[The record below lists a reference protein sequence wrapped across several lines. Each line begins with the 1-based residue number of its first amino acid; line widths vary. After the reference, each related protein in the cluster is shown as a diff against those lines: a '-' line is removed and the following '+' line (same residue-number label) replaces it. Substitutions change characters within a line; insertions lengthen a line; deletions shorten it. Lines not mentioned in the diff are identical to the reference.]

1 MKIKQQIMVSRL
13 HLSLFFVCW
22 GFYSFG
28 QITITTPNT
37 PYNQNFNTLAST
49 GTGVTWT
56 NNITIPGWFL
66 FRQPAPGTA
75 LTAYNAGNGSSSTGT
90 MYSFGATSSSER
102 ALGAVASGGTYWGSP
117 GTGAVAGWIAVGFL
131 NNTGQTIDL
140 AGVSFDG
147 EQWRT
152 ANTSVQS
159 LIFEYGIGSSFTG
172 VATWTAPGGTFNF
185 NSPVNTTPAGP
196 IDGNTTGKVSGLGG
210 VLGGLGWDNGEILWL
225 RWRVTNFSGDDH
237 GLSIDDFSFVA
248 YDPDYSITTT
258 GGQIIVTDLKG
269 NGDVLTMDEPSA
281 ANIQFSV
288 PGRTYSLNGGPAL
301 PFPVTVGLSG
311 IIDVI
316 INAEGGDDQIFVQ
329 DFTAFGTLFP
339 NLIINGG
346 DGDDDVTIA
355 GDITFDTGYNL
366 DLDLCNDALPPGI
379 DNVFVQA
386 GVTLDQSTATY
397 IRTTRT
403 IYFSSTGSLT
413 NTNGSTYIEANQCL
427 FPYTSGPFVGVYLN
441 GGQVHEL
448 GYGYV
453 YIAGRGGDDGGGQ
466 VGVRA
471 DNGAQITGGIN
482 STIDIY
488 GYGGEAP
495 GSDNVGV
502 EITDAGTSIAG
513 DNVYINGS
521 GGGTIGS
528 AYGQR
533 GVFVRSG
540 AVINGNNIN
549 IYGYG
554 GPGADAGSHGVDI
567 VDSTTIVSGNYLYI
581 SGTAGGDFPSSFNCG
596 VHTFAAP
603 TIISP
608 VPFGIVSIYGQG
620 SPSASGDQN
629 HGILIRNGTTV
640 SAGGSVYLYG
650 YGGGTDT
657 SSFNVGVFV
666 EVDASVVGD
675 FVYVQGQGGPPDDEG
690 GNIGVLVR
698 LNGVIQG
705 GGSGVNITGYG
716 GSGASSNANR
726 GVNTATGGAI
736 RSASGPIYII
746 GYGGNSLSTAQGVR
760 VAFDSEIS
768 TIDGLI
774 SIFGQGGY
782 NPTGTQGYGFF
793 IAHDG
798 SEVSA
803 GGFNPIYITGVEGAG
818 SDNFGIF
825 LAPDNTLISAGG
837 GITMESNSMV
847 FNAPASIS
855 TTGAVDLRQYTPGVA
870 IDIGATTDVLGGP
883 LSLSDAELDQITA
896 SFLFI
901 GNGLSG
907 DVSVT
912 APITINTGVALTSGE
927 DIIFET
933 TGGTFDIGAGNDFT
947 VTPSLSPNGF
957 FPNLGGLDVICDDFT
972 VANGRPAH
980 FIINGTTPGDGTGST
995 YTQLTV
1001 NGKIN
1006 VSGAV
1011 LDLSGSYVPTGSET
1025 FIIGV
1030 NDGTDPVIGN
1040 FAGLPEG
1047 GTIFNILGSGL
1058 NATITYIGND
1068 GNDIVI
1074 TVQPSSCPPPTFT
1087 SCPANIVVPAAPG
1100 VCGANVTYTATAT
1113 GTPAPTLSYVF
1124 SGATTGSGSG
1134 TGSGAFFNVG
1144 TTTVTITATNGCPP
1158 DAVCSFQVTVDDTE
1172 SPTITCP
1179 PTQTL
1184 ILDANCQASLPD
1196 YTGLATT
1203 GDNCPG
1209 PVTVSQ
1215 SPPPTTT
1222 VGGVG
1227 PISVT
1232 LTATDAA
1239 GNTATCIFTVNKQ
1252 DNTPPTIICPP
1263 TQTLMLGAN
1272 CQATLPNYTVS
1283 AGTNDNCSITTI
1295 GQAPVPMTTVGG
1307 VGPMTVTLTAT
1318 DAGGNTATCTF
1329 TVNKQDNTPPTIS
1342 CPPTQTLI
1350 LDANCQAALPDYTGL
1365 ATANDNCPVTIGQAP
1380 APGSTVSGVGPM
1392 TITLTA
1398 TDAGGNT
1405 ATCTFTV
1412 DKVDNT
1418 PPSISCPPTQTLT
1431 LGANCQAA
1439 LPDYTG
1445 LATAND
1451 NCSVTIGQAPAP
1463 ATTVSGV
1470 GPMTVTLTA
1479 TDAGGNTATCTF
1491 TVNKQDNTPPT
1502 ITCPPTQTL
1511 TLGAGCQAT
1520 LPDYTGLATTN
1531 DNCPGVTVSQ
1541 SPAPGS
1547 TVSGVGPM
1555 TVTLTATDAGGN
1567 TATCTF
1573 TVNKVEST
1581 TLSIT
1586 CPPTQNLMLNA
1597 SCQANLPDYTALATV
1612 NAGCSASVT
1621 VTQSPLPGTTV
1632 SGTGTLTVTLT
1643 ATDGTNTATCTF
1655 TVNKVDNTP
1664 PTISCPPTQTLTLGV
1679 NCQASLPHYTG
1690 LATTGDNCPGTITV
1704 SQLPAPT
1711 TTVTNPGPMTV
1722 TLTATDASGNTATCT
1737 FTVNKVDNTPPTISC
1752 PPTQT
1757 LTLGANCQAALPNY
1771 TGLATAT
1778 DNCSA
1783 TVGQSPAPATTV
1795 GGVGPMTVTLTATDA
1810 GGNTA
1815 TCTFTVNKVD
1825 NTPPTISCPPTQTL
1839 TLGAGCQ
1846 ATLPNYTGLAT
1857 ATDNCSAIIGQAPA
1871 PGSTVGGV
1879 GSMIVTLTVTDAGG
1893 NTATCTFAVNKIA
1906 GPGCGSG
1913 IDLDGDGFAEPE
1925 DCDDTNPAVYPG
1937 APELCD
1943 GIDNNCNGQID
1954 EGFPPLTI
1962 VCPTG
1967 IGPLTANTSCQATLG
1982 DYTGLADV
1990 SGGCDV
1996 PFSITQVLPPGT
2008 IVNPG
2013 TVAIKLTVTNSVG
2026 QTAQCIF
2033 NVTIS
2038 GSCKN

>member
-13 HLSLFFVCW
+13 HLLLFFVCW
-22 GFYSFG
+22 SFYSLG
-28 QITITTPNT
+28 QITITAPNT
-37 PYNQNFNTLAST
+37 PYGQNFNTLAPS
-49 GTGVTWT
+49 GTNVTWT
-56 NNITIPGWFL
+56 NNATIPGWYL

-75 LTAYNAGNGSSSTGT
+75 LSAYNASDGSSTTGS
-90 MYSFGATSSSER
+90 MYSFGSTSSSER
-102 ALGAVASGGTYWGSP
+102 ALGAIASGAAYWGSP
-117 GTGAVAGWIAVGFL
+117 ATGAVAGWIAVGFL

-140 AGVSFDG
+140 AGVSYDG
-147 EQWRT
+147 EQWRA
-152 ANTSVQS
+152 ANTASQS
-159 LIFEYGIGSSFTG
+159 LVFEYGIGPSFTT
-172 VATWTAPGGTFNF
+172 VTTWTAPGSPFDF
-185 NSPVNTTPAGP
+185 NSPVNTTAGP

-210 VLGGLGWDNGEILWL
+210 VLGGLGWDDGEILWL
-225 RWRVTNFSGDDH
+225 RWQVTNAPGNDH

-269 NGDVLTMDEPSA
+269 NSDVLIMDEPSA
-281 ANIQFSV
+281 GNIQFSV
-288 PGRTYSLNGGPAL
+288 PGRTYSLDGGPAL

-346 DGDDDVTIA
+346 DGDDNVTIA

-366 DLDLCNDALPPGI
+366 DLDLCNDASPPGI

-386 GVTLDQSTATY
+386 SVTLDQSTATY

-413 NTNGSTYIEANQCL
+413 NTNGSTYIEANQCQ
-427 FPYTSGPFVGVYLN
+427 FPFTSGPFVGVYLN

-448 GYGYV
+448 GSGYV

-466 VGVRA
+466 IGVRV
-471 DNGAQITGGIN
+471 DNGGQITGGSN

-488 GYGGEAP
+488 GNGGEAP

-513 DNVYINGS
+513 ENVYINGY

-540 AVINGNNIN
+540 AVISGNNIN

-567 VDSTTIVSGNYLYI
+567 MDSTTVVSGNYLYI

-608 VPFGIVSIYGQG
+608 VPFGTVSIYGQG
-620 SPSASGDQN
+620 SLFASGDQN

-640 SAGGSVYLYG
+640 SAPGVYLSG

-657 SSFNVGVFV
+657 SFFNVGVFV

-675 FVYVQGQGGPPDDEG
+675 YIDVYGQGGPPDDEG

-705 GGSGVNITGYG
+705 GASGVNIIGYG
-716 GSGASSNANR
+716 GSGASLNANR

-736 RSASGPIYII
+736 RSTSGFINII

-768 TIDGLI
+768 TIDGPI
-774 SIFGQGGY
+774 YIFGQGGY
-782 NPTGTQGYGFF
+782 NPMGTQGYGFF

-803 GGFNPIYITGVEGAG
+803 GGFNPVNIVGVEGAG

-837 GITMESNSMV
+837 GITLESNSMV

-855 TTGAVDLRQYTPGVA
+855 TTGAVDLRQWTPGVA

-912 APITINTGVALTSGE
+912 APITINMGVALTSGE

-980 FIINGTTPGDGTGST
+980 FIINGTTPGDGTAST

-1087 SCPANIVVPAAPG
+1087 SCPTNIVVPAAPG

-1158 DAVCSFQVTVDDTE
+1158 DAVCSFQVTVNDTE

-1184 ILDANCQASLPD
+1184 ILDANCQAALPD

-1222 VGGVG
+1222 VGGIG
-1227 PISVT
+1227 PLAVT
-1232 LTATDAA
+1232 LTATDA
-1239 GNTATCIFTVNKQ
+1239 
-1252 DNTPPTIICPP
+1252 
-1263 TQTLMLGAN
+1263 
-1272 CQATLPNYTVS
+1272 S
-1283 AGTNDNCSITTI
+1283 
-1295 GQAPVPMTTVGG
+1295 
-1307 VGPMTVTLTAT
+1307 
-1318 DAGGNTATCTF
+1318 GNTATCTF
-1329 TVNKQDNTPPTIS
+1329 TVNKVDNTPPTIT
-1342 CPPTQTLI
+1342 CPATQNLT
-1350 LDANCQAALPDYTGL
+1350 LDANCEAILLDYTDL
-1365 ATANDNCPVTIGQAP
+1365 ATT
-1380 APGSTVSGVGPM
+1380 S
-1392 TITLTA
+1392 
-1398 TDAGGNT
+1398 
-1405 ATCTFTV
+1405 
-1412 DKVDNT
+1412 
-1418 PPSISCPPTQTLT
+1418 
-1431 LGANCQAA
+1431 
-1439 LPDYTG
+1439 
-1445 LATAND
+1445 D
-1451 NCSVTIGQAPAP
+1451 NCSTSITVDQAPMP
-1463 ATTVSGV
+1463 GTTVSGV
-1470 GPMTVTLTA
+1470 GTMTVTLTA
-1479 TDAGGNTATCTF
+1479 DDGNGNTATCTF
-1491 TVNKQDNTPPT
+1491 TVNKVDNTPPT
-1502 ITCPPTQTL
+1502 ISCPPTQTL

-1555 TVTLTATDAGGN
+1555 TVTLTATDASGN

-1586 CPPTQNLMLNA
+1586 CPPTQNLPLNA

-1664 PTISCPPTQTLTLGV
+1664 PTISCPPTQTLTLG
-1679 NCQASLPHYTG
+1679 
-1690 LATTGDNCPGTITV
+1690 
-1704 SQLPAPT
+1704 
-1711 TTVTNPGPMTV
+1711 
-1722 TLTATDASGNTATCT
+1722 
-1737 FTVNKVDNTPPTISC
+1737 
-1752 PPTQT
+1752 
-1757 LTLGANCQAALPNY
+1757 
-1771 TGLATAT
+1771 
-1778 DNCSA
+1778 
-1783 TVGQSPAPATTV
+1783 
-1795 GGVGPMTVTLTATDA
+1795 
-1810 GGNTA
+1810 
-1815 TCTFTVNKVD
+1815 
-1825 NTPPTISCPPTQTL
+1825 
-1839 TLGAGCQ
+1839 AGCQ

-1857 ATDNCSAIIGQAPA
+1857 AADNCPVTIGQAPA

-1913 IDLDGDGFAEPE
+1913 TDLDGDGFAEPE

-1982 DYTGLADV
+1982 DYTALADV
-1990 SGGCDV
+1990 GGGCDA
-1996 PFSITQVLPPGT
+1996 PFSVTQVPAPGT

-2013 TVAIKLTVTNSVG
+2013 TVAIRLTVTNSAG
-2026 QTAQCIF
+2026 QSAQCIF

>member
-1 MKIKQQIMVSRL
+1 MVSRL

-22 GFYSFG
+22 SFYSFG
-28 QITITTPNT
+28 QITITAPNT
-37 PYNQNFNTLAST
+37 PYVQNFNTLAPS
-49 GTGVTWT
+49 GTNVTWT
-56 NNITIPGWFL
+56 NNTTIPGWYL

-75 LTAYNAGNGSSSTGT
+75 LSTYNASDGSGTTGS

-102 ALGAVASGGTYWGSP
+102 ALGAIASGATYWGSP

-140 AGVSFDG
+140 AEVFFDG
-147 EQWRT
+147 EQWRA
-152 ANTSVQS
+152 ANTASQS
-159 LIFEYGIGSSFTG
+159 LIFEYGIGASFTT
-172 VATWTAPGGTFNF
+172 VTTWTAPGGPFNF
-185 NSPVNTTPAGP
+185 NSPVNTTAGA

-210 VLGGLGWDNGEILWL
+210 VLGGLGWDDGEILWL
-225 RWRVTNFSGDDH
+225 RWQVTNAPGNDH
-237 GLSIDDFSFVA
+237 GLGIDDFSFVA

-269 NGDVLTMDEPSA
+269 NGDVLIMDEPSA
-281 ANIQFSV
+281 GNIQFSV
-288 PGRTYSLNGGPAL
+288 PGRTYSLNSGP
-301 PFPVTVGLSG
+301 PMSFPVTVGLSG
-311 IIDVI
+311 ITDVI
-316 INAEGGDDQIFVQ
+316 INAEGGNDQIFVQ

-339 NLIINGG
+339 NLTINGG

-355 GDITFDTGYNL
+355 GNITFDTGYNL
-366 DLDLCNDALPPGI
+366 DLDLCNDPPYPGI

-386 GVTLDQSTATY
+386 SVTLDQSTATY

-427 FPYTSGPFVGVYLN
+427 FPFTSGPFVGVYLN

-448 GYGYV
+448 GGGYV

-466 VGVRA
+466 IGVRV
-471 DNGAQITGGIN
+471 DNGGQITGGIN

-502 EITDAGTSIAG
+502 EIADAGTLVAG
-513 DNVYINGS
+513 ANVYINGY

-549 IYGYG
+549 IQGYG
-554 GPGADAGSHGVDI
+554 GPGADAGNHGVDI
-567 VDSTTIVSGNYLYI
+567 VDSTTVVSGNYLYI

-603 TIISP
+603 TITSP
-608 VPFGIVSIYGQG
+608 VPFGIISIYGQG
-620 SPSASGDQN
+620 SPLASGDQN

-640 SAGGSVYLYG
+640 SAAGGSVYLYG

-675 FVYVQGQGGPPDDEG
+675 YIYVQGQGGPPDDEG
-690 GNIGVLVR
+690 GNVGVLVR
-698 LNGVIQG
+698 LNGFIQG
-705 GGSGVNITGYG
+705 GASGVNIIGYG
-716 GSGASSNANR
+716 GSGASLDANR

-736 RSASGPIYII
+736 RSASGFINIV

-782 NPTGTQGYGFF
+782 NPMGTQGYGFF

-803 GGFNPIYITGVEGAG
+803 GGFNPVYITGVEGAG

-825 LAPDNTLISAGG
+825 LAPYNTLISAGG

-912 APITINTGVALTSGE
+912 APITINMGVALTSGE

-947 VTPSLSPNGF
+947 VIPSLSPNGF

-980 FIINGTTPGDGTGST
+980 FIINGTTPGDGTAGT

-1040 FAGLPEG
+1040 FSGLPEG

-1144 TTTVTITATNGCPP
+1144 TTTVSITATNGCPP

-1172 SPTITCP
+1172 SPSITCP

-1222 VGGVG
+1222 VGGIG
-1227 PISVT
+1227 PLAVT

-1239 GNTATCIFTVNKQ
+1239 GNIATCIFTVNKQ
-1252 DNTPPTIICPP
+1252 DNTPPIIICPP
-1263 TQTLMLGAN
+1263 TQTLILGAN
-1272 CQATLPNYTVS
+1272 CQATLPDYTVS
-1283 AGTNDNCSITTI
+1283 AGTNDNCSVTTI
-1295 GQAPVPMTTVGG
+1295 SQSPAPMTTVGG
-1307 VGPMTVTLTAT
+1307 VGPMT
-1318 DAGGNTATCTF
+1318 
-1329 TVNKQDNTPPTIS
+1329 I
-1342 CPPTQTLI
+1342 
-1350 LDANCQAALPDYTGL
+1350 
-1365 ATANDNCPVTIGQAP
+1365 
-1380 APGSTVSGVGPM
+1380 
-1392 TITLTA
+1392 
-1398 TDAGGNT
+1398 
-1405 ATCTFTV
+1405 
-1412 DKVDNT
+1412 
-1418 PPSISCPPTQTLT
+1418 
-1431 LGANCQAA
+1431 
-1439 LPDYTG
+1439 
-1445 LATAND
+1445 
-1451 NCSVTIGQAPAP
+1451 
-1463 ATTVSGV
+1463 
-1470 GPMTVTLTA
+1470 TLTA

-1502 ITCPPTQTL
+1502 ITCPPTQNLTLDANCEAVLLDYTGMATTSDNCSTSITVDQAPMPGTTVSGVGTMTVTLTADDGNGNTATCSFTVNKQDNTPPTITCPPTQTLILGASCQASLPDYTGMATTGDNCPGTITVSQSPAPGSTVGGVGPMTVTLTATDAAGNTATCAFTVNKQDNTPPTISCPPTQTL
-1511 TLGAGCQAT
+1511 TLGAGCQAS

-1547 TVSGVGPM
+1547 TVGGV
-1555 TVTLTATDAGGN
+1555 
-1567 TATCTF
+1567 
-1573 TVNKVEST
+1573 
-1581 TLSIT
+1581 
-1586 CPPTQNLMLNA
+1586 
-1597 SCQANLPDYTALATV
+1597 
-1612 NAGCSASVT
+1612 
-1621 VTQSPLPGTTV
+1621 
-1632 SGTGTLTVTLT
+1632 
-1643 ATDGTNTATCTF
+1643 
-1655 TVNKVDNTP
+1655 
-1664 PTISCPPTQTLTLGV
+1664 
-1679 NCQASLPHYTG
+1679 
-1690 LATTGDNCPGTITV
+1690 
-1704 SQLPAPT
+1704 
-1711 TTVTNPGPMTV
+1711 GPMTV

-1737 FTVNKVDNTPPTISC
+1737 FTVNK
-1752 PPTQT
+1752 Q
-1757 LTLGANCQAALPNY
+1757 
-1771 TGLATAT
+1771 
-1778 DNCSA
+1778 
-1783 TVGQSPAPATTV
+1783 
-1795 GGVGPMTVTLTATDA
+1795 
-1810 GGNTA
+1810 
-1815 TCTFTVNKVD
+1815 D

-1846 ATLPNYTGLAT
+1846 ATLPDYTGLAV
-1857 ATDNCSAIIGQAPA
+1857 ANDNCPVTIGQAPA

-1879 GSMIVTLTVTDAGG
+1879 GSMIVTLTVTDAGV

-1906 GPGCGSG
+1906 GSGCGSG

-1943 GIDNNCNGQID
+1943 GIDNNCDGQID

-1982 DYTGLADV
+1982 DYTALADV
-1990 SGGCDV
+1990 DGGCDA
-1996 PFSITQVLPPGT
+1996 PFSVTQVPASGT

-2013 TVAIKLTVTNSVG
+2013 TVAIRLTVTNSAG
-2026 QTAQCIF
+2026 QSAQCIF